1 MQPAKAGHGTESCDW
16 GAMLSPVSVVIS
28 AMLSF
33 AKGVPADDRTCRS
46 IIDMLASLADD
57 DSTSPFRALAA
68 ARWTLPDGGRYNGG
82 YDVPIE
88 VSADHF
94 VEIGY
99 RGERYY
105 KGDRQKDGTVQATF
119 RSKACPND
127 RHLTLVKPATPE
139 GLRDLLGCVRELKTD
154 LRKRGLCPRCLA
166 FLRLPTAEFCPGCC
180 LKAALDEARQI
191 SDLSRAKLSW

>member
-1 MQPAKAGHGTESCDW
+1 MPPVLG
-16 GAMLSPVSVVIS
+16 PVSATTFS
-28 AMLSF
+28 MLFF
-33 AKGVPADDRTCRS
+33 ADGVPADDRTCRS
-46 IIDMLASLADD
+46 IIEMLASLADD
-57 DSTSPFRALAA
+57 DDSASPFRALAA
-68 ARWTLPDGGRYNGG
+68 AKWALPDGGHYNGG

-88 VSADHF
+88 VSAEHF

-99 RGERYY
+99 R
-105 KGDRQKDGTVQATF
+105 DRQKEGTVQATF